1 MKRKN
6 SRRRSCLHLICVLT
20 VTAILFTYV
29 VTVFLSG
36 QEAVFAKQK
45 AAALQRTF
53 TAQLGDNVFKLTEEE
68 YILGHMAA
76 ALPPE
81 AEEEAM
87 KALAVVLRTQLRR
100 QQTGQ
105 QSASAA
111 ASGAAALAL
120 QTETVPVSAAPAPTA
135 SIMESAASPSSTEAG
150 IVQISPSAYMEEYMR
165 ACLWGMERYMLFQ
178 EKAKTAIQATAGQVL
193 CDENGAYIEAAYH
206 GISAGT
212 TRNGGEDYPY
222 LRPKESRSDVSS
234 AQYLTMYWFDMEQL
248 SDLFPEVSEEQWAQ
262 IMTVE
267 ETDSLYIKEVELG
280 EQLLTGEEFRS
291 RLSLCAAAFS
301 AVWQGDGLQIICL
314 GKGHGFGLSCCGAEA
329 QAAAGSGYAEIL
341 SYYYE
346 NTALINE

>member
-1 MKRKN
+1 MKKKN
-6 SRRRSCLHLICVLT
+6 SRRQSHIGLICILT

-36 QEAVFAKQK
+36 QETAFAKQK
-45 AAALQRTF
+45 MSALRRTF
-53 TAQLGDNVFKLTEEE
+53 AAKLGDNIIELTEEE

-100 QQTGQ
+100 QQAGY
-105 QSASAA
+105 QSVSAAVTFDFAA
-111 ASGAAALAL
+111 ASQTAL
-120 QTETVPVSAAPAPTA
+120 ES
-135 SIMESAASPSSTEAG
+135 ESAATPSTASVAEAAETG
-150 IVQISPSAYMEEYMR
+150 VVEISASAYMEEYMR
-165 ACLWGMERYMLFQ
+165 ARLWGMERYMLFQ
-178 EKAKTAIQATAGQVL
+178 KKSKEAIQETAGQVL

-212 TRNGGEDYPY
+212 TRNGGEAYPY
-222 LRPKESRSDVSS
+222 LRPKESRSDVSA
-234 AQYLTMYWFDMEQL
+234 AQYLTTYWFDIKQL
-248 SDLFPEVSEEQWAQ
+248 SELFPEVLREQWAQ

-267 ETDSLYIKEVELG
+267 ETDSYYIKEVELG
-280 EQLLTGEEFRS
+280 KQSLTGEEFRG
-291 RLSLCAAAFS
+291 RMSLCASAFS

-314 GKGHGFGLSCCGAEA
+314 GRGHGFGLSCCGAEA
-329 QAAAGSGYAEIL
+329 RAAAGSGYADIL

-346 NTALINE
+346 NVVLTTE